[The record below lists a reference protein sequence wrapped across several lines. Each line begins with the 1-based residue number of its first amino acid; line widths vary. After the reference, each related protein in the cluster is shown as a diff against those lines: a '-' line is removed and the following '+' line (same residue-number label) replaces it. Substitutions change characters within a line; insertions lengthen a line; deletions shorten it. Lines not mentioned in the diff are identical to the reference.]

1 MNEIILLSLTA
12 ASLGFIHTAL
22 GPDHYLPFI
31 VLSKARHWSVPKTMW
46 ITFISGIGHVGG
58 SVIIGLIGIALGIS
72 LNKLKFIEGF
82 RGDLVAMLL
91 IFFGLLY
98 TIYGYYKFL
107 KNGGH
112 HHLPNFLIPG
122 NLREMKHQVSH
133 GLEEKV
139 DETKLTPWVL
149 FIIFV
154 FGPCEV
160 LIPMLFIPA
169 VQRSSVG
176 IASVAIFFGITTIA
190 TMMLIVYL
198 GHLGSSF
205 LKFKS
210 SEKYMHLIAG
220 LVILG
225 AGLGMHFFGW

>member
-1 MNEIILLSLTA
+1 MNDILLLSFTA
-12 ASLGFIHTAL
+12 ASLGIIHTAL

-31 VLSKARHWSVPKTMW
+31 VLSKARNWGVPKTMW
-46 ITFISGIGHVGG
+46 ITFISGVGHVGG

-72 LNKLKFIEGF
+72 LNKLNFIEDF
-82 RGDLVAMLL
+82 RGNLVATLM
-91 IFFGLLY
+91 IAFGL
-98 TIYGYYKFL
+98 IYASYGFYQYL

-112 HHLPNFLIPG
+112 HHLPNFLIPR
-122 NLREMKHQVSH
+122 NLREIKHRVSH
-133 GLEEKV
+133 GLDEKV
-139 DETKLTPWVL
+139 DEAKLTPWVL

-169 VQRSSVG
+169 VQKSGLG
-176 IASVAIFFGITTIA
+176 IASVALFFGITTIA

-205 LKFKS
+205 FKFKS
-210 SEKYMHLIAG
+210 KEKYMHLVAG
-220 LVILG
+220 LVILV
-225 AGLGMHFFGW
+225 AGCGMHFWGW

>member
-1 MNEIILLSLTA
+1 MNELILLSLTA

-22 GPDHYLPFI
+22 GPDHYVPFI
-31 VLSKARHWSVPKTMW
+31 VLSRARKWNVPKTMW
-46 ITFISGIGHVGG
+46 ITFIAGVGHVGG
-58 SVIIGLIGIALGIS
+58 SVVIGIAGIALGIS
-72 LNKLKFIEGF
+72 LNKLTNIEAF
-82 RGDLVAMLL
+82 RGDVVALLL
-91 IFFGLLY
+91 IAFGVGYTLY
-98 TIYGYYKFL
+98 GLYKFL

-112 HHLPNFLIPG
+112 HHLPNYLVPK
-122 NLREMKHQVSH
+122 NLREIKHQVAH
-133 GLEEKV
+133 GLEEEV
-139 DETKLTPWVL
+139 DNTKLTPWIL

-169 VQRSSVG
+169 VQRSAVG
-176 IASVAIFFGITTIA
+176 IASVATFFGITTIA

-210 SEKYMHLIAG
+210 KEKFMHLLAG

-225 AGLGMHFFGW
+225 AGLGMYFLGW